1 MDTLYI
7 GNIPSD
13 YHYAQFGNDYITLYN
28 QPQGYNNTLNYYRIY
43 FNYDRFMYAQGQQ
56 QFTSY
61 NPTTFQNVDVSN
73 SWWYRKDLSDILLSV
88 FIIAIFFV
96 FIFNI
101 MTSCVKKGG
110 LFGGLL

>member
-1 MDTLYI
+1 MDTLFV
-7 GNIPSD
+7 GDIPLD

-28 QPQGYNNTLNYYRIY
+28 RPSGYNQTLPYYRIY
-43 FNYDRFMYAQGQQ
+43 FNYDRFMYSEGQT

-61 NPTTFQNVDVSN
+61 NTTYFQDIDVSN

-88 FIIAIFFV
+88 FIIALFFV

-110 LFGGLL
+110 VFGGLL